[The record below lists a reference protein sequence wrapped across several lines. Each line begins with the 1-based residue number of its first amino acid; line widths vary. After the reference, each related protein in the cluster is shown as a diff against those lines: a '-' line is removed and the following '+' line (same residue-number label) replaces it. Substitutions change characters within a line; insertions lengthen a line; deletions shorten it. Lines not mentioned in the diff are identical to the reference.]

1 MTESRSGLRAYLTV
15 WAGQFLSLLGS
26 GLSGFALGVYVYR
39 LTGSATTLGVIF
51 ALGLLPSIL
60 AAPFA
65 GSLVDRWGTRRALL
79 VSNAGNMA
87 ITLVLAVLLY
97 THTFQVWHVFPIV
110 AVSSLVAALEVPAFG
125 ALAPQLVAKEQLGR
139 VNGLRMF
146 AVAASQVLAP
156 VTAGFLLLAIQIQG
170 IILVDFVSFLVAI
183 LTLLAV
189 PIPAPPP
196 TDEAE
201 TTEGLRLWADFT
213 EGWRYIAGRP
223 GLLGLLVFLA
233 SVNFSAGF
241 IDLLITPLVLSFA
254 SPGSLGT
261 VLTLGGIGMV
271 VTSVAVSV
279 RGGPRRRVRGI
290 LGFSLVMAAATV
302 LGAARP
308 DVVLVAVAAFIFMGA
323 LGVAISTNQTI
334 WQTKVEQRL
343 MGRAIS
349 IVNMVSQVPQ
359 LVAYTVAGLAVDRVF
374 APLVGRDRVRSPA
387 LATLVGNGPGRG
399 IALLMMVMGVLIA
412 LSVAVAAANP
422 RLRGLEDELPDA
434 VPETVAPPVPT
445 TATAPR

>member
-183 LTLLAV
+183 LTLLA
-189 PIPAPPP
+189 A
-196 TDEAE
+196 TAQGLFDARTAE
-201 TTEGLRLWADFT
+201 
-213 EGWRYIAGRP
+213 
-223 GLLGLLVFLA
+223 
-233 SVNFSAGF
+233 
-241 IDLLITPLVLSFA
+241 
-254 SPGSLGT
+254 
-261 VLTLGGIGMV
+261 M
-271 VTSVAVSV
+271 
-279 RGGPRRRVRGI
+279 RGI
-290 LGFSLVMAAATV
+290 
-302 LGAARP
+302 R
-308 DVVLVAVAAFIFMGA
+308 
-323 LGVAISTNQTI
+323 
-334 WQTKVEQRL
+334 
-343 MGRAIS
+343 
-349 IVNMVSQVPQ
+349 
-359 LVAYTVAGLAVDRVF
+359 
-374 APLVGRDRVRSPA
+374 
-387 LATLVGNGPGRG
+387 
-399 IALLMMVMGVLIA
+399 
-412 LSVAVAAANP
+412 
-422 RLRGLEDELPDA
+422 
-434 VPETVAPPVPT
+434 
-445 TATAPR
+445 